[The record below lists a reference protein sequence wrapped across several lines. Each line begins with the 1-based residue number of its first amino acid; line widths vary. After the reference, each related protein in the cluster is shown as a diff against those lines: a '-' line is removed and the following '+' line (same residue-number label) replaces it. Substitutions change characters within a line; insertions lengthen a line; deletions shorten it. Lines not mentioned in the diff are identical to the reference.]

1 MLRISLP
8 LRIHTWG
15 GLGSQLFAI
24 ELAQYLG
31 NKYPNRELTIIVHTG
46 GVTRR
51 EPEIAALFP
60 EYRYV
65 IVDDFFDKS
74 SNAQIQ
80 ESSLSKRLWG
90 ISRSAARKCIEI
102 LGLTASCND
111 DESSL
116 KIRPWVLS
124 LRGHY
129 SYRTINPE
137 FLGLLKNLIELK
149 RASILPIPGN
159 YCAIHYRLGDLLTLV
174 EKNPIAEESIRD
186 EVFRILSI
194 HRFDSLIVLSDS
206 PAEASIRLSGIS
218 EIEIVCPNLG
228 TIDVI
233 AASLHATYFIG
244 TSSKISFWI
253 AAMRSSTLSLDSSLP
268 LINNKQYKR
277 MLLSKAGA
285 VHQY

>member
-24 ELAQYLG
+24 ELAQFLAD
-31 NKYPNRELTIIVHTG
+31 KYPNRELTIFLHTG

-65 IVDDFFDKS
+65 IVDDFSDKN
-74 SNAQIQ
+74 SNARIQ
-80 ESSLSKRLWG
+80 ESPLTKRLWS
-90 ISRSAARKCIEI
+90 ISRSGARKCIEI
-102 LGLTASCND
+102 LGLTANCND
-111 DESSL
+111 DKSSL
-116 KIRPWVLS
+116 RIRPWVLS

-137 FLGLLKNLIELK
+137 FLSLLKQLIELK
-149 RASILPIPGN
+149 RDSILPLPRN
-159 YCAIHYRLGDLLTLV
+159 YCAIHYRLGDLLTLA
-174 EKNPIAEESIRD
+174 EKNPISEESIRD
-186 EVFRILSI
+186 EVFRVLST

-206 PAEASIRLSGIS
+206 PTEASIRLSGIS
-218 EIEIVCPNLG
+218 QIEFVFPDFG

-233 AASLHATYFIG
+233 ATSLHATYFIG

-253 AAMRSSTLSLDSSLP
+253 AAIRSSTSSLDSSLP
-268 LINNKQYKR
+268 LVNDKQYKR
-277 MLLSKAGA
+277 MLLRKNGA
-285 VHQY
+285 VHQF